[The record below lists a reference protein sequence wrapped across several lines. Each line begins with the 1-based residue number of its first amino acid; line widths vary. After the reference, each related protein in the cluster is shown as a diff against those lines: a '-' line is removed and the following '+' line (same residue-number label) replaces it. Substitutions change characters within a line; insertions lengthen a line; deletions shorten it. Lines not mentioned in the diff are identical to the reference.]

1 MPAQGRQRYFSLTCL
16 LARAP
21 ERDDLTP
28 CTDAASLGAS
38 LECVIDQGEV
48 TMASTN
54 PKTYESTPPRQ
65 VAFLGLGVMGFPM
78 AGHLALAGHDVC
90 VYNRSAEKSQAWT
103 KEFKG
108 TAAATP
114 REAAAGRDI
123 VFCCVGNDDDLR
135 SVVLGENGAF
145 AGMKSGAVFVDHTT
159 ASANVARELAVEA
172 KKRGVHFVDAPV
184 SGGQAGA
191 QHGQLT
197 VMCGG
202 ESQPFEKAKPVAMAY
217 SRAFTLLGASGAGQ
231 LAKMVNQ
238 VAIAGLVQ
246 GLSEA
251 IAFGM
256 KAGLDMQQV
265 LEVIGKGAAQSWQ
278 MDNRGKTMIADKFE
292 FGFAVDW
299 MRKDLGLCLDEAK
312 RNGARLPVT
321 ALVDQFY
328 ADVQQMGGK
337 RWDTSSLIK
346 RLR

>member
-1 MPAQGRQRYFSLTCL
+1 MP
-16 LARAP
+16 
-21 ERDDLTP
+21 
-28 CTDAASLGAS
+28 
-38 LECVIDQGEV
+38 
-48 TMASTN
+48 STN
-54 PKTYESTPPRQ
+54 PKTYESTPSRK

-78 AGHLALAGHDVC
+78 AGHLALAGHEVT
-90 VYNRSAEKSQAWT
+90 VYNRSAGKRDEWT

-108 TAAATP
+108 GAAATP
-114 REAAAGRDI
+114 REAVAGCDF

-135 SVVLGENGAF
+135 SVVLGPDGAL
-145 AGMKSGAVFVDHTT
+145 AGMKRGAVLVDHTT
-159 ASANVARELAVEA
+159 ASADVARELHAEA
-172 KKRGVHFVDAPV
+172 AKQGVAFVDAPV

-191 QHGQLT
+191 QNGLLT

-202 ESQPFEKAKPVAMAY
+202 DAAAFESVKPVAMAFA
-217 SRAFTLLGASGAGQ
+217 RAFTLLGGPGSGQ

-238 VAIAGLVQ
+238 IAIAGLVQ

-251 IAFGM
+251 IAFGQ
-256 KAGLDMQQV
+256 KAGLDMEQV

-299 MRKDLGLCLDEAK
+299 MRKDLGLVLDEAK

-328 ADVQQMGGK
+328 ADVQQMGGR

-346 RLR
+346 RLK